1 MFLYNV
7 QLLQRL
13 FHQYA
18 HPVRWSTVAMIL
30 EVSAY
35 LDFQLYTQLSVD
47 EEFNTSI
54 YQYVKNENRIF
65 SESKTHRNGF
75 RFHEVYVY

>member
-1 MFLYNV
+1 
-7 QLLQRL
+7 
-13 FHQYA
+13 
-18 HPVRWSTVAMIL
+18 MIL